1 MKKILLIC
9 ISALLLPA
17 CADKQQYEQAVLAN
31 MESDQDMKDYKI
43 DPEDMAGCVVEIS
56 SKEMPGIF
64 NYDPERMTSYQNYA
78 KMLSMNIVADKKKM
92 LNELRSLFGSPK
104 ALSEAHR
111 NYAESVMECLSIFE
125 QRSEEEE
132 KEKEEETAEPAEKP
146 LSKEAIS
153 PAEIDAIKSK
163 EKQGSS

>member
-31 MESDQDMKDYKI
+31 METDQDIKDYNI
-43 DPEDMAGCVVEIS
+43 DPEDMSDCVVEIS
-56 SKEMPGIF
+56 SKDMPGAF

-92 LNELRSLFGSPK
+92 LDELRSLFGSPK
-104 ALSEAHR
+104 ALAEAHR
-111 NYAESVMECLSIFE
+111 NYAESVMECLSIIE
-125 QRSEEEE
+125 QRAEAEDETEEQ
-132 KEKEEETAEPAEKP
+132 AEKP
-146 LSKEAIS
+146 VTKEAIN
-153 PAEIDAIKSK
+153 PAKIDAIKSEK
-163 EKQGSS
+163 KQGSS